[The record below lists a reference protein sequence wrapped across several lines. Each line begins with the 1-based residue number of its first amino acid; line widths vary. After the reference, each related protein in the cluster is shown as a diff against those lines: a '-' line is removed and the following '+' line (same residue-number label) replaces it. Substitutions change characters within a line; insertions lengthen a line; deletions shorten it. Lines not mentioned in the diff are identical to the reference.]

1 MKNIVKLITV
11 FVCLV
16 VLTGSVISLTAAGL
30 ADLSSDGNN
39 SSYDETASIMTVIPT
54 PVQGTSATFY
64 VEALS
69 TNTKVYSRKRVA
81 NIISRTSTYDNRYKY
96 IDYETFSWVSGTTP
110 STAVFNSI
118 EYEAETGFNYQV
130 DVLVNSISGVTNTYA
145 LGGMGSSNV
154 PASGIEEYLAVS
166 ARSSASYPFLSSS
179 YWH

>member
-1 MKNIVKLITV
+1 M
-11 FVCLV
+11 
-16 VLTGSVISLTAAGL
+16 ISLTAAGL

-118 EYEAETGFNYQV
+118 EYEAEN
-130 DVLVNSISGVTNTYA
+130 VLVNSISGVTNTYA

-166 ARSSASYPFLSSS
+166 ARSSASYPFLGSS